1 MLTTSKKLTKKRI
14 SKISKGRLTKVNCSA
29 SFCLAAL
36 TLPIGAGAESTE
48 KMLPRIEVV
57 GNSENQIAKQTGAVA
72 IVTKEA
78 ISLAQPLST
87 QDALKTVP
95 GVSVREEEG
104 YGFIP
109 NIGLRGLD
117 PNRSQKVLV
126 LEDGVPIAPSLFIA
140 NESYYSP
147 RIERM
152 ESIEVLK
159 GAAGLRYGPTTIGGV
174 INYQT
179 KQPEDGV
186 QVTAKGGS
194 HGYQLYG
201 IDAGGK
207 NKAGDAVGGIS
218 LISSQGDGFRNNG
231 FDMKDAVIKGGMA
244 LGEKQWISAKFTHYE
259 NKINTSYVGLRPNEF
274 INTPNKNSAP
284 NDYFLSD
291 RNSIDVN
298 HEWDLS
304 QNTKIKTLI
313 YWSQLQRDF
322 WRQSVL
328 SADINGTTFSSG
340 ITGAI
345 RNFQMFGIDS
355 RAEFRYAA
363 FGIKNEAELGIR
375 LHTESRRNQSVRSND
390 EKILSG
396 TLRSDQDSSAN
407 SVALYGQNRFII
419 NEKLAITPGLRI
431 ESYTQKDHIILST
444 TPADNGKKAKTN
456 NTELIPGMGATWQL
470 TPESQIFTGVFKGF
484 SPAMMNASII
494 GGVDQRLDAETS
506 TNYEIGMRGKN
517 NQIRYE
523 MAAFHM
529 NFENQIVNQSS
540 SGGVARTNAGKTLHQ
555 GLEFMLGW
563 DVNQEWAVDANWT
576 YLPTAVFKSNR
587 AGTNGALSA
596 NVQGNRLP
604 YAPESIANLGINFK
618 KEKTLTRL
626 SVMYVSS
633 QFVDAANT
641 VNENTVDQ
649 TVNGVIYK
657 AGELGK
663 IPAYMTL
670 NLSTRYFIDK
680 KTQLFVAIRNLTNEK
695 YIASRHPNGIFP
707 GVERNMEIGISYK
720 F

>member
-1 MLTTSKKLTKKRI
+1 MSKDLPQ
-14 SKISKGRLTKVNCSA
+14 SQSPKIQRVFQHKPIAAAVSVLLLCSP
-29 SFCLAAL
+29 LAWAQ
-36 TLPIGAGAESTE
+36 ESSE
-48 KMLPRIEVV
+48 KMLPRIDVV
-57 GNSENQIAKQTGAVA
+57 GSSENQVAKQTGAVA

-95 GVSVREEEG
+95 GISVREEEG

-186 QVTAKGGS
+186 LVTAKGGS

-207 NKAGDAVGGIS
+207 NKAGDAVGGLS

-244 LGEKQWISAKFTHYE
+244 LGEKQWVSIKFTHYE

-313 YWSQLQRDF
+313 YWSELQRDF
-322 WRQSVL
+322 WRQKVNSV
-328 SADINGTTFSSG
+328 DVNGTTFTSG

-355 RAEFRYAA
+355 RAEYRYAA
-363 FGIKNEAELGIR
+363 FGIKNEAELGVR
-375 LHTESRRNQSVRSND
+375 LHTESRKNQSVLSND

-396 TLRSDQDSSAN
+396 ALKSDQDSSAN

-431 ESYTQKDHIILST
+431 ESYIQKDHIILDT
-444 TPADNGKKAKTN
+444 TNPSKNGIKAKTS
-456 NTELIPGMGATWQL
+456 NTEIIPGMGATWQL
-470 TPESQIFTGVFKGF
+470 TPEAQLFTGVFKGF
-484 SPAMMNASII
+484 SPAMMNVSLE
-494 GGVDQRLDAETS
+494 GGVDRRLDAETS

-517 NQIRYE
+517 NQLRYE

-540 SGGVARTNAGKTLHQ
+540 SGGVARSNAGKTLHQ
-555 GLEFMLGW
+555 GLEFMVGW

-576 YLPTAVFKSNR
+576 YLPTAEFKSNR
-587 AGTNGALSA
+587 AGTNGSLTA

-604 YAPESIANLGINFK
+604 YAPESIANLGFNFK
-618 KEKTLTRL
+618 SEKSLSRL

-641 VNENTVDQ
+641 VNENIVDQ
-649 TVNGVIYK
+649 TVNGVTYK
-657 AGELGK
+657 AGELGR

-670 NLSTRYFIDK
+670 NLSTKYFIDK
-680 KTQLFVAIRNLTNEK
+680 NTQLFAAIRNLTNEK

-707 GVERNMEIGISYK
+707 GVARNMEIGISYK